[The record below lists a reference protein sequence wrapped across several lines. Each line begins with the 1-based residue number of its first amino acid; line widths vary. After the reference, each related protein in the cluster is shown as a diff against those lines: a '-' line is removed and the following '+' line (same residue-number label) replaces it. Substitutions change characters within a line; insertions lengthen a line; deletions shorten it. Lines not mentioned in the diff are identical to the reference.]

1 MVRAQNEITRKTP
14 NTAARLRARNL
25 VGERWRKCRVRD
37 QRQERAVL
45 ANSHHLQEALAWIL
59 FRHPDNDA
67 KETGELVRSTACLH
81 QARAIDHGRL
91 SSRLGQLTNSMIW
104 SWVGDSV
111 KKRVESEYDKL
122 LS

>member
-1 MVRAQNEITRKTP
+1 
-14 NTAARLRARNL
+14 

-37 QRQERAVL
+37 QWQERAVL

-59 FRHPDNDA
+59 FRNLDNDA
-67 KETGELVRSTACLH
+67 KERGELVRSTAGLH

>member
-14 NTAARLRARNL
+14 NTTARLRARNL

-37 QRQERAVL
+37 QWQERAVL

-67 KETGELVRSTACLH
+67 KSSTAGLH

>member
-14 NTAARLRARNL
+14 NTPVRLRARNL

-67 KETGELVRSTACLH
+67 KEEGSWFVRPRACIKL
-81 QARAIDHGRL
+81 ARSIMVVCRRGSANL
-91 SSRLGQLTNSMIW
+91 PT
-104 SWVGDSV
+104 V
-111 KKRVESEYDKL
+111 
-122 LS
+122 